1 MPPLHFE
8 REKKMSKQAEQ
19 DLINQMNEIRA
30 VDPLLDEKMAYWQ
43 EAHDAFNTTGLSLM
57 QLNDTPEGKIKAT
70 KICEKIGAAMVAK
83 FGEDV

>member
-1 MPPLHFE
+1 
-8 REKKMSKQAEQ
+8 MSKQAEQ

-30 VDPLLDEKMAYWQ
+30 VDPLLDQKMAFWQ
-43 EAHDAFNTTGLSLM
+43 QAHDTFNTTGLSLM
-57 QLNDTPEGKIKAT
+57 QLNETPEGQIKAT

>member
-1 MPPLHFE
+1 
-8 REKKMSKQAEQ
+8 MSKQAEQ
-19 DLINQMNEIRA
+19 DLINQMNELRA

-57 QLNDTPEGKIKAT
+57 QLNDTPKGKIKAT

-83 FGEDV
+83 FGGDE

>member
-1 MPPLHFE
+1 
-8 REKKMSKQAEQ
+8 MSKQAEQ

>member
-1 MPPLHFE
+1 
-8 REKKMSKQAEQ
+8 MSKQAEQ

-43 EAHDAFNTTGLSLM
+43 QAHDAFNTTGLSLM

>member
-1 MPPLHFE
+1 
-8 REKKMSKQAEQ
+8 MSKQAEQ
-19 DLINQMNEIRA
+19 DLINHMNEIRA

-83 FGEDV
+83 FGKDVW

>member
-1 MPPLHFE
+1 
-8 REKKMSKQAEQ
+8 MSKQAEQ

-43 EAHDAFNTTGLSLM
+43 AAHDAFNTTGLSLM